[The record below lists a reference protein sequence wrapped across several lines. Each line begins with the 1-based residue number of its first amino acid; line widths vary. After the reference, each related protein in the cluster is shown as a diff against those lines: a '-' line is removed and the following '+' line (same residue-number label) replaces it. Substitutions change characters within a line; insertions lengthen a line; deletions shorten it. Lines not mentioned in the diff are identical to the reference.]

1 MTPTLNNIPA
11 EPQQQNQEQPK
22 KKCIAKGEE
31 IDQSQRVETKRQR
44 VEKAQTTL
52 RKPFKSPFKCPLK
65 KPIEKGELEKLS
77 ESKEH
82 IQDRAN
88 RSLREVQSSQP
99 STPMPSKTSDIRTVG
114 GLLTS
119 SLSSSPLLSP
129 SLARKVPGVHKGL
142 SPLKRSLSPTKTSST
157 HQANPRLVMLQRQY
171 GNSLRTLNSKR
182 NMLDLLQQAKRI
194 EAQQQDEQLNKLI
207 VLWRGVAQKAAEE
220 VFEGAKKR
228 VDAMGGVKA
237 WREKMN
243 EKQNSFQAWDTYVV
257 ESAEWGGGSEAGSEV
272 DGEDTYQRNA
282 RVEDASKENESRSGA
297 LEVDDEEE
305 FTMGMML
312 KILNVDLKVIGFD
325 KDGQKWT

>member
-1 MTPTLNNIPA
+1 MTPTLNNISA
-11 EPQQQNQEQPK
+11 ESQHQGQEQPK

-31 IDQSQRVETKRQR
+31 VDESRRVETKRQR

-52 RKPFKSPFKCPLK
+52 RRPFKSPFKCPLK
-65 KPIEKGELEKLS
+65 KPIEKGEVERSS
-77 ESKEH
+77 EGEEH

-88 RSLREVQSSQP
+88 RILQSE
-99 STPMPSKTSDIRTVG
+99 
-114 GLLTS
+114 
-119 SLSSSPLLSP
+119 
-129 SLARKVPGVHKGL
+129 
-142 SPLKRSLSPTKTSST
+142 
-157 HQANPRLVMLQRQY
+157 
-171 GNSLRTLNSKR
+171 
-182 NMLDLLQQAKRI
+182 QAKRI

-297 LEVDDEEE
+297 LQVDDEEE